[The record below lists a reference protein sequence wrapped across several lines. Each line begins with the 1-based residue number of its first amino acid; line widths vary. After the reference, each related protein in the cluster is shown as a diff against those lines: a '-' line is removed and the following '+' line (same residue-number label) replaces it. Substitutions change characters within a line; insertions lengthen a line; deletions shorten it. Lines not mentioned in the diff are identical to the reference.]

1 MTRLER
7 RGDYRWVSLWG
18 LPLRAMHWIAAA
30 SVVTLVVTG
39 LYIGKPYF
47 MTSGDTSA
55 HFLMGW
61 MRFIHF
67 VAAAALVMTAIV
79 RIYWLFAGNQFERVG
94 ALFPVRAKQL
104 ADLARQAKSYALI
117 RPEDAPKYLGHNPLQ
132 QVSYTVLY
140 GLAGI
145 QVLTGF
151 TLYGQAE
158 PGGFFFG
165 ATGWV
170 VTLLGGLQT
179 VRFTHHVLSWA
190 FLIYLPLHIYLAVR
204 ADILEHNT
212 TISSMVSG
220 GRMVPSTARF
230 EDE

>member
-7 RGDYRWVSLWG
+7 TGNYRWVSLWG
-18 LPLRAMHWIAAA
+18 LPLRAMHWIAAL
-30 SVVTLVVTG
+30 SIVVLAVTG

-61 MRFIHF
+61 VRFVHF
-67 VAAAALVMTAIV
+67 GAAAALMMTAIV
-79 RIYWLFAGNQFERVG
+79 RIYWLMAGNQFERFRS
-94 ALFPVRAKQL
+94 LFPLGSKRFKDLFKQV
-104 ADLARQAKSYALI
+104 KSYALV
-117 RPEDAPKYLGHNPLQ
+117 RSEDAPKYLGHNPLQ
-132 QVSYTVLY
+132 QVSYTTLY
-140 GLAGI
+140 GIAAV
-145 QVLTGF
+145 QVITGF

-158 PGGFFFG
+158 PGGFFFS
-165 ATGWV
+165 TFGWV
-170 VTLLGGLQT
+170 APLLGGLQV
-179 VRFTHHVLSWA
+179 VRFTHHVVTWA
-190 FLIYLPLHIYLAVR
+190 FLIYIPIHIYLSIR

-220 GRMVPSTARF
+220 GRMVPASARF